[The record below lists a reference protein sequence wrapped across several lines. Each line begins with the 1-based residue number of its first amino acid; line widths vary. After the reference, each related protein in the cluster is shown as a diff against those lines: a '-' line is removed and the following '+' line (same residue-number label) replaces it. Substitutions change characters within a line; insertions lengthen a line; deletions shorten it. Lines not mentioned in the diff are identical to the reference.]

1 MMRDL
6 DQIRERDDRGENSK
20 LLLIAVGGLAAACV
34 LFAMGVM
41 IGKDH
46 DAGRAGRHDDP
57 LARLDALANQ
67 MAASAPPALTYPTRL
82 GAVTEARPTPAA
94 ALDGT
99 AAAGPAERTDALGA
113 GSRRAA
119 PSLVQSTSTGTQ
131 PIADVHLAGTL
142 EPVERGRAQG
152 IAPAAL
158 PVAAANR
165 ARLSLTTPG
174 AAAAPASAGGDGAFT
189 LQVSSFRT
197 VGAAQS
203 LSQRLRERGH
213 RAFVANAPQV
223 GGVTW
228 HRVRIGPF
236 ANLHEAQRYRTEF
249 ESRERLPTF
258 VVRRDEGAGHA
269 D

>member
-1 MMRDL
+1 MNVTGMMRDL
-6 DQIRERDDRGENSK
+6 DQIRERDERGENSK

-46 DAGRAGRHDDP
+46 DAGRAARHDDP

-67 MAASAPPALTYPTRL
+67 MATATPPSPTYPTRL
-82 GAVTEARPTPAA
+82 GT
-94 ALDGT
+94 GT
-99 AAAGPAERTDALGA
+99 ASTADAPT
-113 GSRRAA
+113 A
-119 PSLVQSTSTGTQ
+119 PT
-131 PIADVHLAGTL
+131 
-142 EPVERGRAQG
+142 PVERADAPANPPRRASTALAHESTGGTHPTDEGRGASPLEATDHGRAQG
-152 IAPAAL
+152 LVAAAL
-158 PVAAANR
+158 PVAPANR
-165 ARLSLTTPG
+165 ARLSITSAG
-174 AAAAPASAGGDGAFT
+174 IAASPATAGGDGAFT

-197 VGAAQS
+197 PAAAQS

-213 RAFVANAPQV
+213 RAFVATAPPV

-236 ANLHEAQRYRTEF
+236 ANLHEAQRYRAEF

-258 VVRRDEGAGHA
+258 VVRRDEGAGHS